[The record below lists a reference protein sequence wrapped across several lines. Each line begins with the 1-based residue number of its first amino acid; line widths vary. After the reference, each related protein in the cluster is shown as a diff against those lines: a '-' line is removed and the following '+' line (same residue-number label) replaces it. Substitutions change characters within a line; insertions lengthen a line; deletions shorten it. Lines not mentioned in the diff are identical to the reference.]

1 MTKFVSGYNFMDLLK
16 DKGFAPQTDAN
27 TNNVVSIFNGLVAKL
42 SSKIE
47 LSAGH
52 YDFMDL
58 MRDNGFIPEPS
69 NDNELRSIGLVSRVN
84 VMVSKL
90 DWKIDAPVE
99 DHDFMDLLQDKGFVP
114 AHCNDNGTVIQV
126 A

>member
-1 MTKFVSGYNFMDLLK
+1 MDLLK
-16 DKGFAPQTDAN
+16 DKGLAPQTDVN
-27 TNNVVSIFNGLVAKL
+27 SIKVVSIFNGLVAKL

-47 LSAGH
+47 LSTGH

-69 NDNELRSIGLVSRVN
+69 NDNDLPSIDLVSLVN
-84 VMVSKL
+84 GMVGKF
-90 DWKIDAPVE
+90 DWKVE
-99 DHDFMDLLQDKGFVP
+99 VPAEHHDFMDLMHDKGFVP
-114 AHCNDNGTVIQV
+114 AHCNDNGATVQV